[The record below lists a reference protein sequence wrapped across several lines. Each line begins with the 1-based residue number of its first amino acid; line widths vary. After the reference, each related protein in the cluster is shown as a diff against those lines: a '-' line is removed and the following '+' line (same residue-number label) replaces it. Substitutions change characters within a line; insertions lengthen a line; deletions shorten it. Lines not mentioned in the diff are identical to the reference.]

1 MCLLYRPVIHPLLQL
16 SKERG
21 FDRLQPNDVILVRG
35 THMHLLLKVENGSF
49 VQLQLCSREYRSVEA
64 GRQPHPLT

>member
-1 MCLLYRPVIHPLLQL
+1 MCLLYRPGIHPLLQL

-35 THMHLLLKVENGSF
+35 THMHLLFKVENGCF
-49 VQLQLCSREYRSVEA
+49 VQLQLCSGEYRSVEA
-64 GRQPHPLT
+64 GRQPNP